1 MSDELQITGLCR
13 FSYPTA
19 EGSGFRLED
28 AAQSEI
34 PAIYDTARLR
44 QRLWL
49 FEHIC
54 LPGIT
59 GQIDKNFTLILLIG
73 EHLPRFV
80 RDRLDEIIAPHP
92 QIQLRVEPEHQHHD
106 DVCARAFHS
115 SRRPGTQL
123 VAEFALDDDDCVA
136 VTFIAE
142 IRRILRQA
150 GPLAIA
156 EGRFEIDFP
165 RGFALLLDEN
175 GLAFKQVVN
184 PHWNCGQVIV
194 QSATSRLSLF
204 NFHHY
209 RFWKRHTCL
218 SFARE
223 TMFIRSYHGF
233 NDSGNKWHKLAE
245 NPGPMSEVD
254 LAALLEDRF
263 GIALSATKASL
274 AVASAA

>member
-1 MSDELQITGLCR
+1 MSDELQIIGLCR

-19 EGSGFRLED
+19 EGSGFRLEN
-28 AAQSEI
+28 AAEAEV
-34 PAIYDTARLR
+34 PAIYDPARLR

-54 LPGIT
+54 LPGVS
-59 GQIDKNFTLILLIG
+59 GQIDKDFTLILLVG
-73 EHLPRFV
+73 ARLPHVIRH
-80 RDRLDEIIAPHP
+80 RLDEMIAPHP
-92 QIQLRVEPEHQHHD
+92 QIQLRVENEHQHHD
-106 DVCARAFHS
+106 DVCAGAFHS
-115 SRRPGTQL
+115 TRRRDTQL
-123 VAEFALDDDDCVA
+123 VAEFALDDDDCVS

-150 GPLAIA
+150 GDLAMA

-165 RGFALLLDEN
+165 RGFALLLDDK
-175 GLAFKQVVN
+175 GLALKQVVN

-194 QSATSRLSLF
+194 QSPSSRLSLF

-245 NPGPMSEVD
+245 NPGPMADAE
-254 LAALLEDRF
+254 LALLLQERF
-263 GIALSATKASL
+263 GIDLAATKASL
-274 AVASAA
+274 ALASAA